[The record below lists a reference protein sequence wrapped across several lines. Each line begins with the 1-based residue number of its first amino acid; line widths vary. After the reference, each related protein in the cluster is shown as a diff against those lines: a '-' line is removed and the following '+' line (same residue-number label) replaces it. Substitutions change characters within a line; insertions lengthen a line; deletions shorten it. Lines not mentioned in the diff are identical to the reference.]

1 MHLNYRRLFGDD
13 APREEG
19 RGALMS
25 RLNVG
30 ISPSAS
36 RATKR
41 PLLVILALSA
51 PPPSLGEYHT
61 DHNHNNNE
69 KAGHVAPPGMLSL
82 KTSIYPTRH
91 VAESSDCLRRRRVVQ
106 EQLRHGSTAA
116 NHRSDHGV

>member
-1 MHLNYRRLFGDD
+1 MTLNYRRLFGDNE
-13 APREEG
+13 PREEG
-19 RGALMS
+19 WGALMS

-51 PPPSLGEYHT
+51 PPPLSANHT

-116 NHRSDHGV
+116 NHRFNHGV

>member
-51 PPPSLGEYHT
+51 PPPLSANHT
-61 DHNHNNNE
+61 DHNHNHNE
-69 KAGHVAPPGMLSL
+69 KAGHRGAAGDALTQD
-82 KTSIYPTRH
+82 KHI
-91 VAESSDCLRRRRVVQ
+91 SDTPRGG
-106 EQLRHGSTAA
+106 EQ
-116 NHRSDHGV
+116 